1 MRNLVVLLLG
11 ALFFAG
17 CSQKTPSKKDEI
29 SIMVSYF
36 ELNGKKQQL
45 LIKSMPNLADK
56 NASVPFFGMINFLD
70 QNKTTSAYSLVKG
83 VINVIEADSSSI
95 NLNKTSDVLAFKKSS
110 EIRFYEIRPD
120 VVESVKFRS
129 PNGVCGEFLAQ
140 KQIFVNAA
148 TNYYLRDDSFFAS
161 LIDAK
166 FVYKKGAKI
175 LKKEFAYSIAE
186 PKILEEAK
194 DFTQKSNQLFLNDM
208 QKLGR
213 LLDILCTF
221 QQALTH

>member
-1 MRNLVVLLLG
+1 MRNLVVLLFA
-11 ALFFAG
+11 ALFFVG

-29 SIMVSYF
+29 SIIVSYF
-36 ELNGKKQQL
+36 ELGGAKQQL
-45 LIKSMPNLADK
+45 LIKNMPNLADK
-56 NASVPFFGMINFLD
+56 NASVPFFGMVNFLD

-83 VINVIEADSSSI
+83 VINVVEADNANV
-95 NLNKTSDVLAFKKSS
+95 NLNKASDVLALKKSS

-120 VVESVKFRS
+120 VVESVKFS
-129 PNGVCGEFLAQ
+129 SQSGVCGEFLRQ
-140 KQIFVNAA
+140 KPVFVNAA

-161 LIDAK
+161 FIEAK
-166 FVYKKGAKI
+166 FVYKRGAKI
-175 LKKEFAYSIAE
+175 LKKEFAYNISE

-194 DFTQKSNQLFLNDM
+194 EFTQKPNQLFLNDM

-221 QQALTH
+221 

>member
-1 MRNLVVLLLG
+1 MRNLVVLLL
-11 ALFFAG
+11 AILFFVG

-36 ELNGKKQQL
+36 ELGGKKQQL
-45 LIKSMPNLADK
+45 LIKNMPNLAEL
-56 NASVPFFGMINFLD
+56 NGSVSFFGVINFLD
-70 QNKTTSAYSLVKG
+70 QNRTTSAYSLVNG
-83 VINVIEADSSSI
+83 VINVIEADSASI
-95 NLNKTSDVLAFKKSS
+95 NLNKASDVFTLKKSS

-120 VVESVKFRS
+120 VVESVKFS
-129 PNGVCGEFLAQ
+129 SQNGVCGEFLAQ

-161 LIDAK
+161 FIEAK

-175 LKKEFAYSIAE
+175 LKKEFAYNISE

-194 DFTQKSNQLFLNDM
+194 EFTQKSNQLFLNDM

-221 QQALTH
+221 

>member
-1 MRNLVVLLLG
+1 MKNLVVLLLA
-11 ALFFAG
+11 ALFFVG

-36 ELNGKKQQL
+36 ELGGEKQQL
-45 LIKSMPNLADK
+45 LIKNMPSLADK
-56 NASVPFFGMINFLD
+56 NASVPFFGMVNFLD
-70 QNKTTSAYSLVKG
+70 QNKTTSAYSLAKG
-83 VINVIEADSSSI
+83 VINVIEADSASI
-95 NLNKTSDVLAFKKSS
+95 NLNKTNDVFALKKAS
-110 EIRFYEIRPD
+110 EIKFYEIRPD

-140 KQIFVNAA
+140 KPVFVNAA

-161 LIDAK
+161 LIEAK

-175 LKKEFAYSIAE
+175 LKKEFAYNISE
-186 PKILEEAK
+186 PKILDEAK
-194 DFTQKSNQLFLNDM
+194 EFTQKPNQLFLNDM

-221 QQALTH
+221 

>member
-1 MRNLVVLLLG
+1 MRNLVVLLL
-11 ALFFAG
+11 AILFFAG

-36 ELNGKKQQL
+36 ELGGKKQQL
-45 LIKSMPNLADK
+45 LIKNMPNLAEL
-56 NASVPFFGMINFLD
+56 NASVPFFGMVNFLD
-70 QNKTTSAYSLVKG
+70 QNKTTSAYSLIKG
-83 VINVIEADSSSI
+83 VINVIEANSTSI
-95 NLNKTSDVLAFKKSS
+95 NLNKTSDVLALKKAS

-161 LIDAK
+161 FIEAR
-166 FVYKKGAKI
+166 FFYKKGAKI

-186 PKILEEAK
+186 PKILDEAK
-194 DFTQKSNQLFLNDM
+194 EFTQKPNQLFLNDM

-221 QQALTH
+221 

>member
-1 MRNLVVLLLG
+1 MRNLVVLLL
-11 ALFFAG
+11 AILFFAG

-36 ELNGKKQQL
+36 ELNGEKQQL

-56 NASVPFFGMINFLD
+56 NASVPFFGMVNFLD
-70 QNKTTSAYSLVKG
+70 QNKTTSAYSLVNG
-83 VINVIEADSSSI
+83 VINVIEADHASI
-95 NLNKTSDVLAFKKSS
+95 NLNKASDILALKKSS

-120 VVESVKFRS
+120 VVESVKFS
-129 PNGVCGEFLAQ
+129 SQNGVCGEFLAQ
-140 KQIFVNAA
+140 KPVFVNAA

-161 LIDAK
+161 LIEAN
-166 FVYKKGAKI
+166 FFYKKGAKI
-175 LKKEFAYSIAE
+175 LKKEFVYNIAE
-186 PKILEEAK
+186 TKILEEAK
-194 DFTQKSNQLFLNDM
+194 EFTQKTKQLFLNDL

-221 QQALTH
+221 

>member
-1 MRNLVVLLLG
+1 MRNLVVLLFV
-11 ALFFAG
+11 ALFFVG
-17 CSQKTPSKKDEI
+17 CSQKTPSKKEEI

-36 ELNGKKQQL
+36 ELGGEKQQL
-45 LIKSMPNLADK
+45 LIKNIPNLADK
-56 NASVPFFGMINFLD
+56 NASAPFFGMVNFLD
-70 QNKTTSAYSLVKG
+70 QNKTTSAYSLIKG
-83 VINVIEADSSSI
+83 VINVIEADSASI
-95 NLNKTSDVLAFKKSS
+95 NLNKTSDVFALKKAS

-140 KQIFVNAA
+140 KPVFVNAA

-161 LIDAK
+161 FIETK

-175 LKKEFAYSIAE
+175 LKKEFAYSISE

-194 DFTQKSNQLFLNDM
+194 EFTQKSNQLFLNDM

-213 LLDILCTF
+213 LLDILCTY
-221 QQALTH
+221 

>member
-1 MRNLVVLLLG
+1 MKNLVVLLFA
-11 ALFFAG
+11 ALFFVG

-36 ELNGKKQQL
+36 ELGGAKQQL
-45 LIKSMPNLADK
+45 LIKNMPNLADK
-56 NASVPFFGMINFLD
+56 NASVPFFGMVNFLD

-83 VINVIEADSSSI
+83 VINVIEADSASI
-95 NLNKTSDVLAFKKSS
+95 NLNKASDVLALKKSS
-110 EIRFYEIRPD
+110 EIKFYEIRPD
-120 VVESVKFRS
+120 VVESVKFS
-129 PNGVCGEFLAQ
+129 SQNGVCGEFLAQ
-140 KQIFVNAA
+140 KPVFVQAA

-161 LIDAK
+161 FIEAK

-175 LKKEFAYSIAE
+175 LKKEFAYNIYE
-186 PKILEEAK
+186 PKILDEAK
-194 DFTQKSNQLFLNDM
+194 EFTQKQNQLFLNDM

-221 QQALTH
+221 